1 MRCRYPK
8 PPARGGPHRGSL
20 HVVINPSTGGADMA
34 TTELQVPR
42 DTGVDDIGLEEYFG
56 PMEHYGAPR
65 GPVPPEWK
73 IQVGKAILTIASAD
87 GELSARE
94 WSKWKLLA
102 RIAGQPQSVIDELS
116 RIDFTREKLETYF
129 TPELRPAARGILH
142 EAVKVARADGY
153 AEEERQATRRAASL
167 LGLDEQFVV
176 ALETFLDMEDAL
188 NQARSRLLAP
198 IGT

>member
-1 MRCRYPK
+1 
-8 PPARGGPHRGSL
+8 
-20 HVVINPSTGGADMA
+20 MA
-34 TTELQVPR
+34 PTMLQQPR
-42 DTGVDDIGLEEYFG
+42 DTGVDDIGLEEFFG
-56 PMEHYGAPR
+56 PMEQYGAPP

-73 IQVGKAILTIASAD
+73 VQVGKAILTLAAAD

-153 AEEERQATRRAASL
+153 AEAERAATRQAARL

-176 ALETFLDMEDAL
+176 ALEAILDLEDAL
-188 NQARSRLLAP
+188 NRARARLLAP

>member
-1 MRCRYPK
+1 
-8 PPARGGPHRGSL
+8 
-20 HVVINPSTGGADMA
+20 MA
-34 TTELQVPR
+34 LPTMQVSR
-42 DTGVDDIGLEEYFG
+42 DPGVDDIGLEAFFG
-56 PMEHYGAPR
+56 PMERYGAPP

-87 GELSARE
+87 GELSDRE
-94 WSKWKLLA
+94 WSMWKLLA

-116 RIDFTREKLETYF
+116 HIDFTRERIETYV

-142 EAVKVARADGY
+142 EAVKVARVDGY
-153 AEEERQATRRAASL
+153 AEEERQAARRAATI

-176 ALETFLDMEDAL
+176 ALEAFLDMEDAL